1 MTSDAQDSVTDRKI
15 KSFTTKTMDDI
26 DKIYCRRRPPRDG
39 FWEAF
44 DKAEQDLARVTKQ
57 RPLTTMQI
65 EAAFLKFRK
74 AVLGA
79 L

>member
-1 MTSDAQDSVTDRKI
+1 MIRSMANR
-15 KSFTTKTMDDI
+15 TMEAI
-26 DKIYCRRRPPRDG
+26 DKVYVRRRPPREG
-39 FWEAF
+39 FWDAF
-44 DKAEQDLARVTKQ
+44 DKAEIELARAVRT

-65 EAAFLKFRK
+65 ESAFMKFRK